1 MSTEMQEYLKEK
13 GIIHEL
19 STPYIHQQNG
29 KVERMNR
36 TLWEKSE
43 AIRLHA
49 SCPNSWWNFA
59 IETAVHVYNR
69 TPLRRTKWKT
79 PVENLTGKKPDV
91 SYFKIFGTKAWVY
104 IPHESRENKLTPKSE
119 IMTFIGYELNAK
131 AYRFMTNTNQFK
143 VSTQAEF
150 DETKFPR
157 AKPLDINNTN
167 NNISNGKPD
176 YESDGDISSE
186 LQNSDDDFYEFNFD
200 DSSSSDSDSDDD
212 DDELNWKKHKNLDDS
227 ESFYK
232 KEESSQDKGVELDQP
247 TGVEL
252 DQPVQNLEKDQS
264 TTKPIRG
271 KKTYKPPVLPLRR
284 SERLRQPVIQKENA
298 EEQDI
303 VKELLQV
310 LRKEEESKNLNIDKK
325 YSLRLQI
332 RQHIYKVK
340 KLYSNLNIAQIDELE
355 NLIKDSGN
363 GFLNFLLA
371 QAIPTHNIP
380 IEKN

>member
-157 AKPLDINNTN
+157 AKPLDINYTKDLEFIRPIDWDNSDNTD

-176 YESDGDISSE
+176 DESDGDISSE
-186 LQNSDDDFYEFNFD
+186 LQNSDDDF
-200 DSSSSDSDSDDD
+200 
-212 DDELNWKKHKNLDDS
+212 NWKKHKNLDDS

-232 KEESSQDKGVELDQP
+232 KEQSSQDKGVELDQP

-264 TTKPIRG
+264 TNKPIRG
-271 KKTYKPPVLPLRR
+271 KKTYKPPVLQKDNAYGDKTPL
-284 SERLRQPVIQKENA
+284 EIEKEIS

-340 KLYSNLNIAQIDELE
+340 KLYSNLNIAQIDEL
-355 NLIKDSGN
+355 
-363 GFLNFLLA
+363 
-371 QAIPTHNIP
+371 
-380 IEKN
+380 

>member
-104 IPHESRENKLTPKSE
+104 IPHESRENKLTPRSE

-157 AKPLDINNTN
+157 AKPLDINYTKDLEFIRPIDWDNSDNTD

-176 YESDGDISSE
+176 DESDGDISSE
-186 LQNSDDDFYEFNFD
+186 LQNSDDDFYEFN
-200 DSSSSDSDSDDD
+200 
-212 DDELNWKKHKNLDDS
+212 
-227 ESFYK
+227 
-232 KEESSQDKGVELDQP
+232 QP
-247 TGVEL
+247 I
-252 DQPVQNLEKDQS
+252 QNLEKDPS

-284 SERLRQPVIQKENA
+284 SERLRQPVIQKDNA
-298 EEQDI
+298 YGDKTPLEIEKEISEEQDI

-310 LRKEEESKNLNIDKK
+310 LRKEEESKELNIDRK

-340 KLYSNLNIAQIDELE
+340 KLYSNLNI
-355 NLIKDSGN
+355 
-363 GFLNFLLA
+363 
-371 QAIPTHNIP
+371 
-380 IEKN
+380 